1 MKQNTS
7 LQWSRIRNLL
17 CYDWAVDKSKIK
29 FTLAIVVGLYAA
41 LFIMA
46 YWNQTSMG
54 LLPMTPQS
62 GEALVTFANVSVMN
76 YFEYATM
83 IVGILTTVILHR
95 KFTNPQTSLQYLALP
110 GSRLEK
116 YIVMLADFAF
126 VVIGMQVLYLVVYAV
141 SMLICQLTYPEFSWW
156 MNPWNS
162 LNMAEKLMSVTESG
176 ENQFDVI
183 HTSVMRLFNWMTPVI
198 SFGTFGLWCV
208 VNMLF
213 KHNGI
218 LKSIGVFL
226 LAYVFLVIVSM
237 IVMVGFVASFAE
249 HPELHAPAL
258 HVLATVIKVIL
269 WLQIPLAL
277 LFQWIFYRQIA
288 NRQAK

>member
-7 LQWSRIRNLL
+7 VQWSRIRNLL
-17 CYDWAVDKSKIK
+17 RYDWAVDKSKIT
-29 FTLAIVVGLYAA
+29 FILAIILGLYAA

-54 LLPMTPQS
+54 LIPLTVQS
-62 GEALVTFANVSVMN
+62 GESLVTFANVSVMN

-116 YIVMLADFAF
+116 YIVMLADFAI
-126 VVIGMQVLYLVVYAV
+126 VVIGMQLLYLAVYAV

-156 MNPWNS
+156 MNPYDS
-162 LNMAEKLMSVTESG
+162 LNMAEKLMRVTESG
-176 ENQFDVI
+176 ENEIDVM
-183 HTSVMRLFNWMTPVI
+183 HTSVMQLFIRMAPVM
-198 SFGTFGLWCV
+198 SFGFFGLWCV

-218 LKSIGVFL
+218 LKSIGIFL

-237 IVMVGFVASFAE
+237 IIVVGIVASVADQ
-249 HPELHAPAL
+249 PELHAPYL
-258 HVLATVIKVIL
+258 HTLATALKVIL

-277 LFQWIFYRQIA
+277 LFQWVFYRQIA
-288 NRQAK
+288 NKQAK

>member
-183 HTSVMRLFNWMTPVI
+183 HTSVMRLFIWMAPVI

-237 IVMVGFVASFAE
+237 IVMVGFVAYFAE

>member
-7 LQWSRIRNLL
+7 VQWSRIRNLL
-17 CYDWAVDKSKIK
+17 RYDWAVDKSKIT
-29 FTLAIVVGLYAA
+29 FILAIILGLYAA

-54 LLPMTPQS
+54 LIPLTVQS

-116 YIVMLADFAF
+116 YIVMLADFAI
-126 VVIGMQVLYLVVYAV
+126 VVIGMQLLYLAVYAV

-156 MNPWNS
+156 MNPYDS
-162 LNMAEKLMSVTESG
+162 LNMAEKLMRVTESG
-176 ENQFDVI
+176 ENEIDVM
-183 HTSVMRLFNWMTPVI
+183 HTSVMQLFIRMAPVM
-198 SFGTFGLWCV
+198 SFGFFGLWCV

-226 LAYVFLVIVSM
+226 LAYVFLVIVCM
-237 IVMVGFVASFAE
+237 IVVVGIVASVADQ
-249 HPELHAPAL
+249 PELHAPYL
-258 HVLATVIKVIL
+258 HTLATALKVIL

-277 LFQWIFYRQIA
+277 LFQWVFYRQIA
-288 NRQAK
+288 NKQAK